1 MNSKITVLVPASELP
16 AEGADAPVLAGGQE
30 PAPSDLLTAYSDLL
44 TESAVTFNVSAD
56 GAVDLGDDP
65 GAPEDLLAL
74 DVSGEAGA
82 EASFAIESE
91 SPRTSVDL
99 AAVATSVTG
108 TFDAEDGMRQ
118 LVANLASDLRTSLG
132 EDGRSPVPLVRWHQS
147 ASETDEDSGGVAQ
160 LLGVWLAGDEQL
172 EVLRASGSEG
182 IIFDESEVE
191 GRGLREGLTAI
202 AVLGVMVAGTASAD
216 AGLFFNR
223 KAKKQAAVTQ
233 TTVTQ
238 TASHN
243 RQAPVKIDR
252 SALSNTSA
260 SETMVIVDV
269 SKQRAYI
276 LAGGKIVVD
285 TPVSTARSGK
295 HTPRGEFNITQ
306 RVKTGKTSTIYG
318 CELPYWMRLDQSA
331 IGMHIGDLPGYPAS
345 AGCIRLPSNVAPI
358 MFELTKSGTT
368 VKVVD
373 SWQPTST
380 MVASR

>member
-1 MNSKITVLVPASELP
+1 
-16 AEGADAPVLAGGQE
+16 
-30 PAPSDLLTAYSDLL
+30 
-44 TESAVTFNVSAD
+44 
-56 GAVDLGDDP
+56 
-65 GAPEDLLAL
+65 
-74 DVSGEAGA
+74 
-82 EASFAIESE
+82 
-91 SPRTSVDL
+91 
-99 AAVATSVTG
+99 
-108 TFDAEDGMRQ
+108 MRQ
-118 LVANLASDLRTSLG
+118 LVANLASNLRTSLG
-132 EDGRSPVPLVRWHQS
+132 DEGRSPIPLVRWHQS
-147 ASETDEDSGGVAQ
+147 GTETDEDAGGVAQ

-172 EVLRASGSEG
+172 EALRASGSEG

-191 GRGLREGLTAI
+191 GRGLREGLTAL

-223 KAKKQAAVTQ
+223 KAKKQAEVTQ
-233 TTVTQ
+233 TI
-238 TASHN
+238 ANN

-252 SALSNTSA
+252 SALSATSA

-276 LAGGKIVVD
+276 IADGKIVVD

-295 HTPRGEFNITQ
+295 YTPRGEFNITQ

-345 AGCIRLPSNVAPI
+345 AGCIRLPTEVAPI